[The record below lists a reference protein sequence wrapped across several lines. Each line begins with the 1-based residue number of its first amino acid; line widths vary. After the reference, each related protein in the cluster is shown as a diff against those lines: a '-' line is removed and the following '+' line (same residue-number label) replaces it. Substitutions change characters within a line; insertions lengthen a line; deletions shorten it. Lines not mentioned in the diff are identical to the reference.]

1 MHKRFKKSSV
11 AWHYRRSVFL
21 LAFTRQIEKLKDKLR
36 SKIKV
41 EGDDFNQLKAFL
53 TRESDRLDDIIL
65 KHGRSY
71 KIWEYYIHILYYSYR
86 QLTDF
91 RVSIDSEFKDI
102 TLSLKE
108 SIESELEIFIV

>member
-1 MHKRFKKSSV
+1 M
-11 AWHYRRSVFL
+11 
-21 LAFTRQIEKLKDKLR
+21 
-36 SKIKV
+36 

-91 RVSIDSEFKDI
+91 RVSIDSEFKDS
-102 TLSLKE
+102 TSSLKE